1 MLIFHLI
8 NHNVVFSGM
17 ALVNGD
23 LRESREVSKIMIL
36 ICLVGVNTLK
46 DPLDLLIFAF
56 GDTHDGCHSPEIW
69 MYHVV
74 CSS

>member
-1 MLIFHLI
+1 MYFL
-8 NHNVVFSGM
+8 VDM

-23 LRESREVSKIMIL
+23 LRESREVSKIMTL

-46 DPLDLLIFAF
+46 DPLDLIFAY
-56 GDTHDGCHSPEIW
+56 GGTHDGCHNPEILI
-69 MYHVV
+69 YHVV